1 MQYYKL
7 FYLAH
12 IYSRTKTKQKFF
24 YLLTVPSFFFVGGGR
39 TFALSLSP
47 CVTSL
52 ALRLQQQHKNK
63 KKDNKKQKKLV
74 LCV

>member
-24 YLLTVPSFFFVGGGR
+24 YLLTVPSFFCVGGGELS
-39 TFALSLSP
+39 LSLSP